1 MKQSKIQFQRVY
13 MAFGQR
19 TDSVALSDVSFEI
32 KEGEFIGVNGPNGSG
47 KSTMLKLIMGIHKPT
62 SGRVVVNQKII
73 HDFTEE
79 ELSQYRIST
88 VGMVFQDFAL
98 IDFLTAR
105 ENIEIPMIIA
115 ELPKEEREKRVE
127 ELSDL
132 LSIKPLLDAKVET
145 LSGGEKQRVSIATGI
160 ANDPEIILADEPT
173 ANIDKEG
180 RQDIINLFDELHQRG
195 KTLVMVSHEEPM
207 FRDADR
213 VLKFDKGY
221 LLNG

>member
-1 MKQSKIQFQRVY
+1 MKQDKIQFQRVY

-19 TDSVALSDVSFEI
+19 TDSVALSDVSFGI
-32 KEGEFIGVNGPNGSG
+32 KEGEFVGINGPNGSG

-62 SGRVVVNQKII
+62 SGRVIVNQKII

-88 VGMVFQDFAL
+88 VGMVFQDFGL
-98 IDFLTAR
+98 IDFLTVR

-115 ELPKEEREKRVE
+115 EKPKEERERRID
-127 ELSDL
+127 ELSEL

-145 LSGGEKQRVSIATGI
+145 LSGGEKQRVSIATGLV
-160 ANDPEIILADEPT
+160 NDPEIVLADEPT

-180 RQDIINLFDELHQRG
+180 RKEIIDLFEGLHQRG

>member
-1 MKQSKIQFQRVY
+1 MKQSKNQVQRVY